1 MPRLPIPL
9 AAAAAIFALPLAGL
23 AQSQTTSP
31 PASSGA
37 APATTGQSAPAQSAP
52 AQSAPAQSAP
62 AQSAPAQSAP
72 SASTGAAANTSATAG
87 SATEPLAAGMTVKD
101 NTGAAIGQIAK
112 LGADA
117 SGKAMA
123 TIKMGADTFQAPAEV
138 LAVQNGAAT
147 INLTKAEIDAQ
158 LHGKKK
164 S

>member
-1 MPRLPIPL
+1 MPRLPLRL
-9 AAAAAIFALPLAGL
+9 AAAAAIFALPVAGL
-23 AQSQTTSP
+23 AASP
-31 PASSGA
+31 TA
-37 APATTGQSAPAQSAP
+37 APAGTPASAPAAAPAAESAP
-52 AQSAPAQSAP
+52 AAQAAPAAAP
-62 AQSAPAQSAP
+62 AASTPA
-72 SASTGAAANTSATAG
+72 ASTGAATNTSANTPAP
-87 SATEPLAAGMTVKD
+87 TQPLAMGMTVKD
-101 NTGAAIGQIAK
+101 NTGATIGSIAK

-138 LAVQNGAAT
+138 LAVADGAAT